1 MNDTG
6 SVDRWI
12 ILRHGVPSLAV
23 FLLLQYGGWIYALAA
38 LLIWYGPM
46 FAWVAWERH
55 RRATNTHQP
64 TSSAEGES
72 AL

>member
-1 MNDTG
+1 MKHDG

-12 ILRHGVPSLAV
+12 ILRHGLPSLAV
-23 FLLLQYGGWIYALAA
+23 FLLLPYAGWMYALAA
-38 LLIWYGPM
+38 LAIWYGPM

-64 TSSAEGES
+64 TSSAEGGP